1 MQMNAKFHALR
12 LYKNFFLRPGPV
24 LLLPFAEGPIGPA
37 NARATDCLDNHGNLR
52 LFAAALG
59 PGHVIAALTAYI
71 FSAPHVSM
79 SE

>member
-1 MQMNAKFHALR
+1 MNANFHAFC
-12 LYKNFFLRPGPV
+12 LYKNFFLRAGPV
-24 LLLPFAEGPIGPA
+24 LLLLFRRRSHWAGK
-37 NARATDCLDNHGNLR
+37 RKATDCLDNHGNLR

-59 PGHVIAALTAYI
+59 PGHAIAALTAYI

>member
-1 MQMNAKFHALR
+1 MQIFMPFVFIKF
-12 LYKNFFLRPGPV
+12 
-24 LLLPFAEGPIGPA
+24 LPEGWASTFVTFRRRSHWAGE
-37 NARATDCLDNHGNLR
+37 RKATDCLDNHGNLR

-59 PGHVIAALTAYI
+59 PGHAIAALTAYI